1 MANLTA
7 EYLDKQLGKIDKK
20 LDTEFRSVRSEIK
33 TVRSELKKD
42 IEGLEIRL
50 EEKIDNLAA
59 MTTRGLEELSRK
71 LDVRERVEKL
81 ERKMDKVSEAL
92 NL

>member
-7 EYLDKQLGKIDKK
+7 EYLDKQLGKLDKK
-20 LDTEFRSVRSEIK
+20 LDVGFRVVKDDIGDIKSEIK
-33 TVRSELKKD
+33 AVKVELKED
-42 IEGLEIRL
+42 IE
-50 EEKIDNLAA
+50 NLAA
-59 MTTRGLEELSRK
+59 MTNRGLEEVSRK

-81 ERKMDKVSEAL
+81 ERRMDKVSEAL